1 MNCFNSPLFD
11 YNHSVLE
18 GTCEFLKVLEVAN
31 MAYYIKRLEL
41 VTTFDDFTYIHR
53 QDFGFH

>member
-1 MNCFNSPLFD
+1 MNCFNGPLFD

-18 GTCEFLKVLEVAN
+18 GTFEFLKVLEVAD

-41 VTTFDDFTYIHR
+41 VTTFYDFTYIHR
-53 QDFGFH
+53 KDFGFH